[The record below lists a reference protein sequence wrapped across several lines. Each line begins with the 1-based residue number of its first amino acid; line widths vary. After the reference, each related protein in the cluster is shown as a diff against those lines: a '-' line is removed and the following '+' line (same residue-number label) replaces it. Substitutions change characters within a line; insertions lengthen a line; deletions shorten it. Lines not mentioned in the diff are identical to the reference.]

1 MTFCLLESSSFLLF
15 GRQSVGLIPLRQQV
29 RVSLGTSSA
38 KVQPPSGPPVPPGQP
53 PRASAES
60 WLCSLTL
67 VPAHLS
73 LFSPRRLR
81 KIPLR
86 SSEELAR
93 LSNLPVRPSGSVRDA
108 VRVFEP
114 PKLPS
119 LPVRQVTRSSRG
131 LFGGPPPIRTCFL
144 GQAHVLSLLPRLE
157 STDALEKAAVS
168 GWPPLCPIPCLL
180 SVLIRARHGPGKGL
194 LLLHGGCPWA

>member
-1 MTFCLLESSSFLLF
+1 M
-15 GRQSVGLIPLRQQV
+15 
-29 RVSLGTSSA
+29 
-38 KVQPPSGPPVPPGQP
+38 PPGQP
-53 PRASAES
+53 PRSSAES

-67 VPAHLS
+67 VLAHLC
-73 LFSPRRLR
+73 LFSPIRLR

-93 LSNLPVRPSGSVRDA
+93 LSNLPVHPSGSVRDA
-108 VRVFEP
+108 VCVFEP

-119 LPVRQVTRSSRG
+119 LPVQQVIRSSRG
-131 LFGGPPPIRTCFL
+131 FFGCPSPVRTCFL

-180 SVLIRARHGPGKGL
+180 SVLMCARRGPGKGL

>member
-1 MTFCLLESSSFLLF
+1 M
-15 GRQSVGLIPLRQQV
+15 
-29 RVSLGTSSA
+29 
-38 KVQPPSGPPVPPGQP
+38 PPGQP

-60 WLCSLTL
+60 WLGSLTL
-67 VPAHLS
+67 VPAHLC
-73 LFSPRRLR
+73 LFSPIRVR

-86 SSEELAR
+86 SSEESAQ
-93 LSNLPVRPSGSVRDA
+93 LSNLPVHPSGSVRDA

-131 LFGGPPPIRTCFL
+131 FFGCPPPVRTCFL

-180 SVLIRARHGPGKGL
+180 SVLICARRGPGKGL
-194 LLLHGGCPWA
+194 LLLQTPLPCAEAATGLEQENYINCGGCLLM